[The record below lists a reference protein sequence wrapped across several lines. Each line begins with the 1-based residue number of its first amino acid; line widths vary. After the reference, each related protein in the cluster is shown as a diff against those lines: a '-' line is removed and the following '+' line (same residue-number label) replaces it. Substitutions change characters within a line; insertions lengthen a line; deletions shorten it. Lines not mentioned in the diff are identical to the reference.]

1 MKHKIGQLRFLNSF
15 TTDVVGGTYRDN
27 KSEVIYLSLCR

>member
-1 MKHKIGQLRFLNSF
+1 MKRKIGQLRFLNLSA
-15 TTDVVGGTYRDN
+15 TDIVGGTYRDN